1 MTAAT
6 TLRPLGTTGLQVS
19 ALCFGGNVLGWT
31 LDGDEA
37 FAVLDRYAERPG
49 AFVDTADAYSAWV
62 DGHEGGESE
71 RLLARWLSLRGGAHG
86 VVLATKL
93 GWRGGLGRENVLRCA
108 HASLDRLGVD
118 RVDLL
123 YAHKDDPDTPLEET
137 MAAFDALVREGVVGH
152 VGLSNYTPA
161 RVRSA
166 LEVCDAHGLTRP
178 SVLQPP
184 YSLVAREEFEGEL
197 QELSAQEGL
206 GVATYAALAAGFL
219 TGKYT
224 RDGAAPD
231 TARARSV
238 TQRFGGDGAWAALDG
253 LLAVARE
260 RDAEPAAVAV
270 AWVMAQPA
278 VTSAI
283 ASATSLAQ
291 LDTLLAAL
299 DLELTDAELARL
311 GQTAT

>member
-6 TLRPLGTTGLQVS
+6 TLRPLGPTGLQVGP
-19 ALCFGGNVLGWT
+19 LCLGGNVLGWT

-49 AFVDTADAYSAWV
+49 AFIDTADSYSSWV
-62 DGHEGGESE
+62 DGHTGGESE
-71 RLLARWLSLRGGAHG
+71 RLLAQWLSLRGGPRG
-86 VVLATKL
+86 VVIATKV
-93 GWRGGLGRENVLRCA
+93 GWSGGLGREHVLRST
-108 HASLDRLGVD
+108 HASLDRLGLE

-123 YAHKDDPDTPLEET
+123 YAHKDDPDTPLDET
-137 MAAFDALVREGVVGH
+137 LAAFDALVREGRVAH
-152 VGLSNYTPA
+152 VGLSNYSPA
-161 RVRSA
+161 RIRLA
-166 LEVCDAHGLTRP
+166 LDTCDAHGLTRP
-178 SVLQPP
+178 SVVQPP

-197 QELSAQEGL
+197 QRVCAEEGL

-219 TGKYT
+219 TGKYQ
-224 RDGAAPD
+224 RGGAAPD
-231 TARARSV
+231 SARAQSV
-238 TQRFGGDGAWAALDG
+238 ASRFGGDEAWAALDT

-270 AWVMAQPA
+270 AWVMAQPS

-283 ASATSLAQ
+283 ASATSLTQ

-299 DLELTDAELARL
+299 DLELSDAELARL
-311 GQTAT
+311 SQTER